1 MSERSEMEEAIE
13 TQASVGTEPVTEQ
26 AMLGESPLRT
36 IASLLG
42 VNQQATVPLP
52 YEFNPL
58 RSEDVERP
66 RSAPPLMGMV
76 VQGVNMQN
84 DGITEFSR
92 MQNNSPND
100 FNGPGVEGGDMG
112 QEGLDL
118 YEDVV
123 LERLSAEQVKDVA
136 RLLIEYVKDEV
147 PIENWEGQPPAKTV
161 NLLRMLLKNRDK
173 VTAWLWRRSSER
185 VRDCLRRL
193 SARKKKRVWLK
204 RRR

>member
-1 MSERSEMEEAIE
+1 
-13 TQASVGTEPVTEQ
+13 
-26 AMLGESPLRT
+26 
-36 IASLLG
+36 
-42 VNQQATVPLP
+42 
-52 YEFNPL
+52 
-58 RSEDVERP
+58 
-66 RSAPPLMGMV
+66 MV

-112 QEGLDL
+112 QEVLEL

-123 LERLSAEQVKDVA
+123 LERLSTEQVKDVA

-193 SARKKKRVWLK
+193 SARKKRRAWLK